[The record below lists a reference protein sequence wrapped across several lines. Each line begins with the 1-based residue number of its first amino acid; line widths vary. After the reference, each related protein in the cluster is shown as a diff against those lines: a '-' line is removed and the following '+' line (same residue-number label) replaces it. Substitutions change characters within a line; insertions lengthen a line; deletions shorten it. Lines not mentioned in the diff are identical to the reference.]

1 MCIEV
6 KKKGGGKTIS
16 LISYFEVTRQGRG
29 ITKKRAEDLAV
40 LFAGYPFDPT
50 VEAID
55 RTRLAEARSEAT
67 RPYRKVSFNKNTCST
82 VSNTQIVRR

>member
-1 MCIEV
+1 MYRGWGEN
-6 KKKGGGKTIS
+6 KTIS

-29 ITKKRAEDLAV
+29 ITKKRAEDLAI

-55 RTRLAEARSEAT
+55 RT
-67 RPYRKVSFNKNTCST
+67 
-82 VSNTQIVRR
+82 